1 MNSQVTQF
9 NANRNTLV
17 IPSEISQIINA
28 KAKDGKTFEGGEFS
42 ICTFKAFA
50 ENMGVE
56 KPLKGGD
63 RTEWNECKR
72 VYNDAKLSA
81 SRWYRENMGKALA
94 DQTLAGQKMSV
105 QVFRKQDGSV
115 RRKVSFT
122 LADPV
127 TSSAK
132 SSPKLTRTQ
141 LEAAAA
147 QMGFKLVDAEQ
158 GELTLDDCAE
168 PETVLALS

>member
-1 MNSQVTQF
+1 MNNQVTTF
-9 NANRNTLV
+9 NADRNTILA
-17 IPSEISQIINA
+17 PSEISQIVNA
-28 KAKDGKTFEGGEFS
+28 KAKDGKTFEGAEFS

-50 ENMGVE
+50 ANMGVE
-56 KPLKGGD
+56 KPIKGGN

-127 TSSAK
+127 ASSAK

-147 QMGFKLVDAEQ
+147 QMGFKLVDQEQ
-158 GELTLDDCAE
+158 GELTLA
-168 PETVLALS
+168 